1 LETSY
6 MKRDRTGREKAM
18 VAAATMAAHYVAAS
32 VKAGMD
38 EGEIGAALA
47 DVVRTSGL
55 SEIWVT
61 DEHGRIVFG
70 SADMDF
76 VFPGDP
82 AAGTQSAPF
91 AALLR
96 GTESVVI
103 QDPQPREIDGAVFQ
117 YVGVAGVDRPRIVQV
132 GLAAGGS

>member
-1 LETSY
+1 
-6 MKRDRTGREKAM
+6 MNRVRTGREKAM
-18 VAAATMAAHYVAAS
+18 VAAARMAAHYVAAA
-32 VKAGMD
+32 VKAGTHKD
-38 EGEIGAALA
+38 EIGAALA

-70 SADMDF
+70 SGDMDF

-82 AAGTQSAPF
+82 AAGTQAAAF

-96 GTESVVI
+96 GTGTVVI

-117 YVGVAGVDRPRIVQV
+117 YAGVAGVDRPRIVQV
-132 GLAAGGS
+132 GLAAAES

>member
-1 LETSY
+1 
-6 MKRDRTGREKAM
+6 MNRNRTGREKAM
-18 VAAATMAAHYVAAS
+18 VAAARMAAHYVAAA
-32 VKAGMD
+32 VKAGAHKD
-38 EGEIGAALA
+38 EIGAALA

-70 SADMDF
+70 SGEMDF
-76 VFPGDP
+76 VFPDDP
-82 AAGTQSAPF
+82 AAGTQAAPF

-96 GTESVVI
+96 GTEAVVV

-117 YVGVAGVDRPRIVQV
+117 YAGVAGVDRPRIVQV
-132 GLAAGGS
+132 GLAAGES

>member
-1 LETSY
+1 
-6 MKRDRTGREKAM
+6 MNRDRTGREKAM
-18 VAAATMAAHYVAAS
+18 VAAARMAAHYVAAA
-32 VKAGMD
+32 VKAGTD
-38 EGEIGAALA
+38 KGAIGAALA

-61 DEHGRIVFG
+61 DENGRIVFG
-70 SADMDF
+70 SGDMDF

-96 GTESVVI
+96 GTDPVVI
-103 QDPQPREIDGAVFQ
+103 QDPQPREIDGEVLQ
-117 YVGVAGVDRPRIVQV
+117 YVGVTGVDRPRIVQV
-132 GLAAGGS
+132 GLADGES

>member
-1 LETSY
+1 MN
-6 MKRDRTGREKAM
+6 MKRDRTDREKAM
-18 VAAATMAAHYVAAS
+18 LAAARMAAHYVAAA
-32 VKAGMD
+32 VKTGAD
-38 EGEIGAALA
+38 KGEIGAALA

-70 SADMDF
+70 PGDMDF

-82 AAGTQSAPF
+82 AAGTQAAPF
-91 AALLR
+91 AALLQ
-96 GTESVVI
+96 GTETVVI

-117 YVGVAGVDRPRIVQV
+117 YVGVGGVDRPRIVQV